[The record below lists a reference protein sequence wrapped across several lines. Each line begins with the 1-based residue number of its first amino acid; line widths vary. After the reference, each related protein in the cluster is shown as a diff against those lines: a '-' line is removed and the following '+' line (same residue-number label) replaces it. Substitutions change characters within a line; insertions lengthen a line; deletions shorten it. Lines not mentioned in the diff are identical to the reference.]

1 MVSQEEEYKL
11 NRLVAKAL
19 GYVYNFVSGYW
30 CVVKGVDL
38 EEVES
43 HYDWSPAIKV
53 DDAVRALVKFCQL
66 KNCGARIFISST
78 GLYGCS
84 VLAPGGFYL
93 EETDQELARAICLAI
108 AKMDDKLSALNTG
121 GGAHASTT

>member
-19 GYVYNFVSGYW
+19 GYVYNLDSGYW
-30 CVVKGVDL
+30 CVVNGVDL
-38 EEVES
+38 EEVEYYYS
-43 HYDWSPAIKV
+43 WSPAIKV
-53 DDAVRALVKFCQL
+53 DDAVKALVKFCQM
-66 KNCGARIFISST
+66 KNCGARIFIPSE

-84 VLAPGGFYL
+84 ILAPGGFYL

-108 AKMDDKLSALNTG
+108 AKMDDKLNALSTRG
-121 GGAHASTT
+121 ETHASAT